1 MPLFLV
7 ADVGGTNSRFALS
20 DGPVLRTDT
29 IRRLPNDDHATF
41 FDAMRAYLS
50 ETGAAPEGVAI
61 AIAGPVEGDRG
72 HLTNRDWHFDEKSL
86 RRTSG
91 AARAAIFNDLQGQGL
106 GLIQSAGTE
115 HRALRP
121 GTPHPG
127 APRIVLNVG
136 TGLNI
141 ATVWTLEQGPHVS
154 SAEAG
159 HITLPARGAEQVRLA
174 EHLASEHGFA
184 AAEEVLSGRGLAAP
198 HHWRTGETLS
208 AAEVSL
214 RANAGEAGAT
224 GTARLFA
231 HILGQ
236 YAGDLALVQLAFGG
250 IFLVGGV
257 ARSLAGF
264 ISGPDYAEGFL
275 DKGRFAEFLAPIPS
289 YLVEDDYAPLH
300 GLAGHL
306 ARLTSLDAMRH

>member
-20 DGPVLRTDT
+20 DGAVLRAGS
-29 IRRLPNDDHATF
+29 IRRLSNDDHATF
-41 FDAMRAYLS
+41 YDAMRAYLS
-50 ETGAAPEGVAI
+50 RTGAAPEGVAI
-61 AIAGPVEGDRG
+61 AIAGPVEADRG
-72 HLTNRDWHFDEKSL
+72 QLTNRDWHFDAAAL
-86 RRTSG
+86 RQASG
-91 AARAAIFNDLQGQGL
+91 APRVAIFNDLQGQGL
-106 GLIQSAGTE
+106 GLIQSAGAE

-121 GTPHPG
+121 GRAVAK

-159 HITLPARGAEQVRLA
+159 HITLPARGEEQQRLA
-174 EHLASEHGFA
+174 QDLAARHGFA
-184 AAEEVLSGRGLAAP
+184 AAEEVLSGRGLAAL
-198 HHWRTGETLS
+198 HHWRAGADLP
-208 AAEVSL
+208 AAEVSRL
-214 RANAGEAGAT
+214 ANAGDPEAVA
-224 GTARLFA
+224 TARLFA
-231 HILGQ
+231 RILGQ
-236 YAGDLALVQLAFGG
+236 YAGDLALIQLAFGG
-250 IFLVGGV
+250 IYVVGGV

-264 ISGPDYAEGFL
+264 LAGPDYAEGFL

-289 YLVEDDYAPLH
+289 FLVEDDYAPLH

-306 ARLTSLDAMRH
+306 ERLTALDSLRS